1 MAFVPQTARRHAPA
15 ELATFAR
22 PIPASPPSG
31 AWNVPRNLC
40 DVRPD
45 TWLGQSWGEYGNIW
59 KHMETYGT
67 IWKHMETYGNILDN
81 WDRTLD
87 SFSQSFWGLLFTGLR
102 QIFPENQFTKPDIT
116 SMIWSYMALLL
127 RDEASKNKQGIWWT
141 YYKRRTSNGKC
152 LGMYGT
158 VWSCHLWG
166 VLWVC
171 CPILWR

>member
-1 MAFVPQTARRHAPA
+1 
-15 ELATFAR
+15 
-22 PIPASPPSG
+22 
-31 AWNVPRNLC
+31 
-40 DVRPD
+40 
-45 TWLGQSWGEYGNIW
+45 
-59 KHMETYGT
+59 METYGT

-166 VLWVC
+166 GSMGLLSYSLAIATQKKHHKISQTCLQMEPTVTAARTESMCTLATGLAGGLLQHCSVFYRE
-171 CPILWR
+171 LV